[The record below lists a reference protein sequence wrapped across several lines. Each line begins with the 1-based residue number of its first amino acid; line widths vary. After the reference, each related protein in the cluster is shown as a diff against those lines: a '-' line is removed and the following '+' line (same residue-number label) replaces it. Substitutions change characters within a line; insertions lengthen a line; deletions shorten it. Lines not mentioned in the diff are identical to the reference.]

1 MHVAVGFMP
10 AFKYRQKNSLIV
22 FERGHKAHGYVSAGE
37 ASKIPTGGPPMTTRL
52 SVTGD
57 LLIWT
62 IVNCHFYF
70 EVAGI
75 AAAESLGQV
84 ESFGVRMTHSKPP
97 EQCKPEFCGFLAG
110 GRACTRACKQ
120 PLTGICQ
127 DDNLGIAVV

>member
-62 IVNCHFYF
+62 VWSMTAGFSSALIERRYSISIALLDGSS
-70 EVAGI
+70 VASSVTRSDKPVQWLS
-75 AAAESLGQV
+75 ESLRQ
-84 ESFGVRMTHSKPP
+84 
-97 EQCKPEFCGFLAG
+97 
-110 GRACTRACKQ
+110 Q
-120 PLTGICQ
+120 PCRY
-127 DDNLGIAVV
+127 

>member
-62 IVNCHFYF
+62 GLVYDRRYQ
-70 EVAGI
+70 
-75 AAAESLGQV
+75 LGQTTCREHRV
-84 ESFGVRMTHSKPP
+84 CFS
-97 EQCKPEFCGFLAG
+97 G
-110 GRACTRACKQ
+110 GYEAE
-120 PLTGICQ
+120 LE
-127 DDNLGIAVV
+127 L